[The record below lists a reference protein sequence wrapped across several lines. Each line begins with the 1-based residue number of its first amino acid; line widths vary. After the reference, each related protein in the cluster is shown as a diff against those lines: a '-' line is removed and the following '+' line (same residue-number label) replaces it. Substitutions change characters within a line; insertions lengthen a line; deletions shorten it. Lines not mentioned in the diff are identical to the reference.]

1 MKILHIKIKRDV
13 EVKEFQEIDKGI
25 HETISMTG
33 LLITD
38 DTTEVKVLEADVVK
52 TSTEFE

>member
-1 MKILHIKIKRDV
+1 MKILHIKIKGDV
-13 EVKEFQEIDKGI
+13 EVKEFQEIAKAI